1 MKHRIALIVAV
12 SIAGVISLADATS
25 VGAQEPARACAS
37 AVWLES
43 RAATPEAGDAG
54 ARTIDEN
61 PVWLTAELTDACSG
75 ETFALT
81 DFAGKTLL
89 VGTMATWCGECHAQL
104 TRLTEAAAQIPAA
117 LREDIVLV
125 ALSLETDLPP
135 EDLAAYAVKNEF
147 PFVFAVL
154 PVETVRALAADFGQV
169 VTVPP
174 STPHVIIAPDGAIG
188 ELRTG
193 PTSPED
199 LLALFAAARETA
211 AP

>member
-1 MKHRIALIVAV
+1 MMHRITLMV
-12 SIAGVISLADATS
+12 VITISVVIQLAAATS
-25 VGAQEPARACAS
+25 AGAQESPGACAS
-37 AVWLES
+37 AFWLETL
-43 RAATPEAGDAG
+43 AATPERGDAATQTG
-54 ARTIDEN
+54 DET
-61 PVWLTAELTDACSG
+61 PAWLTTRLTDACSG

-89 VGTMATWCGECHAQL
+89 VETMATWCRECHAQL
-104 TRLTEAAAQIPAA
+104 TRLSEAAAQIPDAQ
-117 LREDIVLV
+117 REDIVLV

-135 EDLAAYAVKNEF
+135 EDLAAYAVANEF

-154 PVETVRALAADFGQV
+154 PVETVKALAADFGQV

-199 LLALFAAARETA
+199 LLALFAAAQEPAT
-211 AP
+211 P